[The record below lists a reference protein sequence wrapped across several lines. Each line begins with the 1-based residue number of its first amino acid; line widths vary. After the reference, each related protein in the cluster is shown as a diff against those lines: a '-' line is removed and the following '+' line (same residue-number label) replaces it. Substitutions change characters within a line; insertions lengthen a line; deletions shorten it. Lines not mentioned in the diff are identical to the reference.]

1 MLEMMSLG
9 KKIVI
14 GKDYNALLKIA
25 GKLPAAPVRPY
36 SSKGYFW
43 ALPDGTSGVMYGSS
57 YGMNFTRDSF
67 LTSAVRHAFPN
78 VDLYNYAVQNRKYVI
93 IKLLELGTQSSF
105 AAVNRN
111 GYTSKSWGSF
121 GASQINDFIY
131 YDNTTDKMMR
141 YTPSTASALKEWD
154 GRLI

>member
-1 MLEMMSLG
+1 MLEMMTLG

-14 GKDYNALLKIA
+14 GKDYNAFLKIVY
-25 GKLPAAPVRPY
+25 KLPGAPVRPY

-43 ALPDGTSGVMYGSS
+43 ALPDGTTGTMYGSS
-57 YGMNFTRDSF
+57 YGLNFTRDSV

-78 VDLYNYAVQNRKYVI
+78 IDLYNYAVQNRVYCI

-111 GYTSKSWGSF
+111 GYTSKSYGNF

-131 YDNTTDKMMR
+131 FDNTTNKMMR
-141 YTPSTASALKEWD
+141 YTPSAASALKEWD